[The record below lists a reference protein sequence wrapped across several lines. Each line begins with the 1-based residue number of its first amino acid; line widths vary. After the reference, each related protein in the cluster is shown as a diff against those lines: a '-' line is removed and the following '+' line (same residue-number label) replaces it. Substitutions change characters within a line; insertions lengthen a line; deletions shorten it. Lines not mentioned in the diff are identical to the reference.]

1 MKTCCFLGH
10 RKIDET
16 EELKSRL
23 KSIITNL
30 IEDESVEVFLFGSS
44 VLRINSRCEF
54 INKP

>member
-16 EELKSRL
+16 EELKSQL

-30 IEDESVEVFLFGSS
+30 IEDKNKGETYSMLPISYCDCQLVTFLT
-44 VLRINSRCEF
+44 L
-54 INKP
+54 